1 MCAQVESGTQ
11 GGTSTSQ
18 VKSVAFS
25 QAANCHPSS
34 KQFYRTSKKDTSHTA
49 DHYTRNVNILA
60 FLFMKNVVLLEKVP
74 KFGSE
79 GAVDCHL
86 LPSEFIFVFQKM
98 QNQS

>member
-60 FLFMKNVVLLEKVP
+60 FLFMKKCGFVGKSAKVWV
-74 KFGSE
+74 GR
-79 GAVDCHL
+79 GCG
-86 LPSEFIFVFQKM
+86 LPFIAK
-98 QNQS
+98 